1 MAESIKV
8 LIAEDNNVSRKILER
23 NLEEW
28 GYDVIIAEDGKEA
41 WASLQNQDIRMAIL
55 DWMMPKMSGLEICRK
70 VRENEKD
77 HYTYLILLTAK
88 GEQEDVVEGLT
99 AGADD
104 YVTKPFNRHELSARL
119 QTGRRII
126 KLESQLLETQ
136 AELKIIATHD
146 GLTQIWN
153 RATILNILDEEIVRS
168 VREKLP
174 VGVIMIDIDQF
185 KDVNDTHGHQA
196 GDFVLINVANYLKNS
211 LRPYDKIGRYG
222 GDEILIVLPNC
233 SLQDLE
239 HVAARLL
246 RSVGKEKIDFDGKS
260 IEVTISIGGISSEST
275 QEISSHLMIQE
286 SDKALYRAKNDGRN
300 CFAISDGFV
309 KNKKDVQK

>member
-8 LIAEDNNVSRKILER
+8 LIAEDNKVSRKILER
-23 NLEEW
+23 SLEEW
-28 GYDVIIAEDGKEA
+28 GYDVIIAGDGEEA
-41 WASLQNQDIRMAIL
+41 WSSLQNQDIRMAIL
-55 DWMMPKMSGLEICRK
+55 DWMMPKISGLDICRK

-88 GEQEDVVEGLT
+88 GDQEDVVEGLT

-104 YVTKPFNRHELSARL
+104 YITKPFNRHELSARL

-126 KLESQLLETQ
+126 KLESQLLDTQ
-136 AELKIIATHD
+136 AELQKIATHD

-153 RATILNILDEEIVRS
+153 RVAILNILDEEIERS

-185 KDVNDTHGHQA
+185 KTVNDTHGHQA
-196 GDFVLINVANYLKNS
+196 GDLVLINVANNLKNS

-239 HVAARLL
+239 HVSVRLL
-246 RSVGKEKIDFDGKS
+246 RSVAEEKVDFDGKS
-260 IEVTISIGGISSEST
+260 IMVTISIGGISSESN
-275 QEISSHLMIQE
+275 QKISSHLMIQE

-300 CFAISDGFV
+300 RFSISDEFDTG
-309 KNKKDVQK
+309 KKGVQK